1 MSRCTD
7 CNTGNMNPNRYN
19 QHNQHNHQ
27 NGHNNDNCN
36 DNNDNGNGGGRF
48 YPASCISTQQL
59 ANSAV
64 TTDKLL
70 DRCVTARKICDHT
83 ITNTQLANSCILS
96 SNLTHNCVGTCNIN
110 DGAIT
115 SDKLANNCVYAHNLT
130 DGCVSTYNLTNGC
143 VTMDQLDCAVVAQL
157 TQNGVTLS
165 DPQTITN
172 KIINDPSNIVSCDNL
187 HYNNGSNN
195 INISHS
201 GQPLP
206 HHALIANSSSNAAWQ
221 YPDHYHMLH
230 IGTNTHAQLDAFVV
244 STQNILNNLVTTN
257 SGVSVDG
264 IQTLTNKVIDD
275 ASNVITCD
283 NLHTNNGLNTVNIS
297 SSATPLPFQSLVA
310 LDGDHA
316 VWQTIDH
323 DHLSHKGVHTHA
335 QIDSF
340 MTTTTNTLNNL
351 VITNSGV
358 SLDGTQTL
366 TNKIIDDP
374 SNTIT
379 CDKLHVN
386 NGNGSVDVSSGAAPI
401 INQALLAT
409 NGTHAVWKTID
420 HDYLSNNGTLT
431 HAELDAFVAATTDTL
446 NNLVTTGAGVS
457 LDGSQTLTNKI
468 INDPSNFITADN
480 LHSNNGANNINISAG
495 DAPYVDQV
503 LVATDSTHATWQ
515 TLSHLNL
522 ENIGTNTHE
531 QIDAFITSATYILDN
546 ITTPINQVTINGAE
560 TLTHKTINDSTNSVA
575 CDILHC
581 NNKNDQIIIFT
592 SPTPTI
598 HQALL
603 AQNSSHA
610 QWQTIS
616 HINLSDIGTYTH
628 SQIDAFITSTTY
640 TLNNLATPT
649 NEVTIAGSQTLT
661 NKIIDDP
668 TNNVTANS
676 FSYNNGL
683 GKINVSASS
692 APVANQCIVS
702 TNANNGSWQFV
713 DHLHLQNIGTNTH
726 AQIDA
731 FILSATYTLNNITTP
746 LNQVTLNGT
755 QAFTNKTLDGPTN
768 IVTSAYLSCNNG
780 YNKVNV
786 SASPIPS
793 TNMCLVTTDSTHST
807 WQFVDHYD
815 LLNIGT
821 NTHAQIDA
829 FILSTTN
836 TLNNLVTT
844 NSGVSLNGSQT
855 LTHKIIDDSTNT
867 VTSDFLHC
875 NNGSNKV
882 NIYASPVPAPYQC
895 LVSTGIAAATWQTVN
910 HLKLSNIGTNTH
922 AQIDTHIAAST
933 GVHGISGNI
942 VGTTDVQ
949 VIQNKVFDSTNT
961 FPAGI
966 GNGNGSPLA
975 NYNAYQSNTV
985 SLPFTYSTK
994 PSSPHTT
1001 IPPNPY
1007 VVITGMSLNVPAG
1020 TYLVCMTVSIGIIY
1034 RNNSIMLAFGNTS
1047 GVTPITNTIMSYT
1060 HAQSND
1066 YDIVPLISIITS
1078 DGTNPIKGL
1087 INITITDHF
1096 SNNVISLK
1104 QRSMC
1109 ATKLS

>member
-7 CNTGNMNPNRYN
+7 CNTGNTSPNRYN
-19 QHNQHNHQ
+19 QHNHPHGN
-27 NGHNNDNCN
+27 NNDNCN
-36 DNNDNGNGGGRF
+36 DHDNDHGNGGGRF

-64 TTDKLL
+64 TTEKLL

-83 ITNTQLANSCILS
+83 ITNIQLASSCILS

-110 DGAIT
+110 DGAVT
-115 SDKLANNCVYAHNLT
+115 SDKLANNCIYSHNLT
-130 DGCVSTYNLTNGC
+130 DSCISTYNLTNGC
-143 VTMDQLDCAVVAQL
+143 VTLDQLDCAVVAQL

-172 KIINDPSNIVSCDNL
+172 KIINDPSNTVSCDNL

-201 GQPLP
+201 SQPLP
-206 HHALIANSSSNAAWQ
+206 HQALIANSSSNASWQ

-244 STQNILNNLVTTN
+244 STQNVLNNLVTTN

-275 ASNVITCD
+275 ASNVVTSD

-297 SSATPLPFQSLVA
+297 SGATPLPFQSLIA

-323 DHLSHKGVHTHA
+323 YNLTHKGVNTHA

-351 VITNSGV
+351 VTTNSGV

-366 TNKIIDDP
+366 TNKIIDDH
-374 SNTIT
+374 SNTVT
-379 CDKLHVN
+379 CDKLHIN
-386 NGNGSVDVSSGAAPI
+386 NGSGSVNVSSGAAPTV
-401 INQALLAT
+401 NQALLAT
-409 NGTHAVWKTID
+409 NGTNATWRTIN
-420 HDYLSNNGTLT
+420 HDDLSNNGILS
-431 HAELDAFVAATTDTL
+431 HADLDDFVTATTDTL

-468 INDPSNFITADN
+468 INDPSNYVAADV
-480 LHSNNGANNINISAG
+480 LHCKNGADNINIGSS
-495 DAPYVDQV
+495 DAPVVDQV

-515 TLSHLNL
+515 TLSHLSL
-522 ENIGTNTHE
+522 ENIGANTHE

-546 ITTPINQVTINGAE
+546 ITTPINQVTINGTE
-560 TLTHKTINDSTNSVA
+560 TLTHKTINDPTNTIA
-575 CDILHC
+575 CDVLHC
-581 NNKNDQIIIFT
+581 NNKNDDIIIYT
-592 SPTPTI
+592 SPVPSI

-603 AQNSSHA
+603 AQDAGHA
-610 QWQTIS
+610 RWQTIS
-616 HINLSDIGTYTH
+616 HINLSDIGTNTH
-628 SQIDAFITSTTY
+628 YQIDAFIASTTF

-649 NEVTIAGSQTLT
+649 NEVTLAGLQTLT
-661 NKIIDDP
+661 HKTIDDP

-676 FSYNNGL
+676 LSYNNGL
-683 GKINVSASS
+683 NKINVSASP
-692 APVANQCIVS
+692 APVANQCIIS
-702 TNANNGSWQFV
+702 TNANNGTWQFV
-713 DHLHLQNIGTNTH
+713 DHVHLQNKGTNSH
-726 AQIDA
+726 ADIDA

-755 QAFTNKTLDGPTN
+755 QTFTNKTLDGPSN
-768 IVTSAYLSCNNG
+768 IVTGAFLSCNNG
-780 YNKVNV
+780 NNKVNI

-793 TNMCLVTTDSTHST
+793 TNMCLVTTDSTHSS

-815 LLNIGT
+815 LVNKGT

-829 FILSTTN
+829 FMLSTTN

-844 NSGVSLNGSQT
+844 NSGVSLNGTQI
-855 LTHKIIDDSTNT
+855 LTNKIIDDVTNT
-867 VTSDFLHC
+867 ISADFLHC
-875 NNGSNKV
+875 NNKLNKV

-910 HLKLSNIGTNTH
+910 HLRLSNIGTNTH
-922 AQIDTHIAAST
+922 AQIDTHLAASSS
-933 GVHGISGNI
+933 VHGITGNV
-942 VGTTDVQ
+942 VGTSDVQ
-949 VIQNKVFDSTNT
+949 LIQNKVFDSTNT

-966 GNGNGSPLA
+966 GGGDGGGTLA
-975 NYNAYQSNTV
+975 NYNAYLSNTI
-985 SLPFTYSTK
+985 SIPFTYSTR
-994 PSSPHTT
+994 PSSPHTSVPT
-1001 IPPNPY
+1001 NLYIALN
-1007 VVITGMSLNVPAG
+1007 GMSLNVPAG
-1020 TYLVCMTVSIGIIY
+1020 TYLVCLTISICIIY
-1034 RNNSIMLAFGNTS
+1034 KNSCITLAFGNTS
-1047 GVTPITNTIMSYT
+1047 GITPITNTIMSYS
-1060 HAQSND
+1060 HDQKND

-1078 DGTNPIKGL
+1078 DGTNSLKAL
-1087 INITITDHF
+1087 INITISDHF
-1096 SNNVISLK
+1096 HNNIVTIK

>member
-7 CNTGNMNPNRYN
+7 CNTGNINQNKYN
-19 QHNQHNHQ
+19 SHNHQ
-27 NGHNNDNCN
+27 NNHNNDHCHNNDNHDDHN
-36 DNNDNGNGGGRF
+36 DHGRF
-48 YPASCISTQQL
+48 YPAACISTQQL

-64 TTDKLL
+64 TTEKLL
-70 DRCVTARKICDHT
+70 DRCVTGRKICDHT
-83 ITNTQLANSCILS
+83 ITNTQLASSCILS

-115 SDKLANNCVYAHNLT
+115 SDKLSNNCVYSHNLT

-143 VTMDQLDCAVVAQL
+143 VTMDQLDSAVVAQL

-165 DPQTITN
+165 DPQTIIN

-206 HHALIANSSSNAAWQ
+206 HQTLVANSSSNATWQ

-230 IGTNTHAQLDAFVV
+230 VGTNTHAQLDAFVV

-275 ASNVITCD
+275 ASNVVTSD

-297 SSATPLPFQSLVA
+297 SSAAPLPFQSLIA
-310 LDGDHA
+310 LDNDHA
-316 VWQTIDH
+316 TWQTIDH

-351 VITNSGV
+351 VTTNSGV

-366 TNKIIDDP
+366 TNKILDDP

-379 CDKLHVN
+379 ADKLHIN
-386 NGNGSVDVSSGAAPI
+386 SGNASIDVSSGAAPVA
-401 INQALLAT
+401 NQALIAT
-409 NGTHAVWKTID
+409 NSTHAIWKTIN
-420 HDYLSNNGTLT
+420 HDDLSNNGTLT
-431 HAELDAFVAATTDTL
+431 HADLDAFVATTTETL

-457 LDGSQTLTNKI
+457 VDGTQTLTNKI
-468 INDPSNFITADN
+468 INDPSNYVASDE
-480 LHSNNGANNINISAG
+480 LHSNNGANLINVSAS
-495 DAPYVDQV
+495 DAPLVNQV
-503 LVATDSTHATWQ
+503 LIATNSTHATWQ
-515 TLSHLNL
+515 TMSHLDL
-522 ENIGTNTHE
+522 HNIGTKSHDE
-531 QIDAFITSATYILDN
+531 IDAFIESATYILGN
-546 ITTPINQVTINGAE
+546 ITTPVNQVTVDGAE
-560 TLTHKTINDSTNSVA
+560 TLTHKILNDPTNSIA
-575 CDILHC
+575 CDVLHC
-581 NNKNDQIIIFT
+581 NNKNNQVSIYA
-592 SPTPTI
+592 SPAPTI

-603 AQNSSHA
+603 AQDGSNA

-616 HINLSDIGTYTH
+616 HLNISDIGTH
-628 SQIDAFITSTTY
+628 SHSDIDAFIASATY
-640 TLNNLATPT
+640 TLNNITTPL
-649 NEVTIAGSQTLT
+649 NEVTLAGLQTLT
-661 NKIIDDP
+661 NKTIDDP
-668 TNNVTANS
+668 TNTITAKS
-676 FSYNNGL
+676 IACNNGL
-683 GKINVSASS
+683 NKVNISS
-692 APVANQCIVS
+692 SVAPVANQSIVS
-702 TNANNGSWQFV
+702 TDGTHAVWKNI
-713 DHLHLQNIGTNTH
+713 DHIHLDNIGTNTH

-755 QAFTNKTLDGPTN
+755 QTFTNKTLDGPTN
-768 IVTSAYLSCNNG
+768 IVTGAYLSCNNG
-780 YNKVNV
+780 NAKVNV

-793 TNMCLVTTDSTHST
+793 TNMCLITTDPTHST
-807 WQFVDHYD
+807 WQYVDHVD
-815 LLNIGT
+815 LLNKGN

-844 NSGVSLNGSQT
+844 NSSVSINGTQI
-855 LTHKIIDDSTNT
+855 LTNKVIDDATNT
-867 VTSDFLHC
+867 ISADFLHC
-875 NNGSNKV
+875 NNKLNKV
-882 NIYASPVPAPYQC
+882 NISASPTPLSYQC
-895 LVSTGIAAATWQTVN
+895 LVSTGPTAATWQTVN
-910 HLKLSNIGTNTH
+910 HQRLSNIGTNTH
-922 AQIDTHIAAST
+922 AQIDTHLAAST
-933 GVHGISGNI
+933 GVHGITGNV

-949 VIQNKVFDSTNT
+949 LIQNKVFDSTNT

-966 GNGNGSPLA
+966 GGGGTGSLS

-985 SLPFTYSTK
+985 SFPFTYSTK
-994 PSSPHTT
+994 PSSPRTQM
-1001 IPPNPY
+1001 PANPY
-1007 VVITGMSLNVPAG
+1007 VLITGMSLNVPSG
-1020 TYLVCMTVSIGIIY
+1020 TYLVCMTVSINVV
-1034 RNNSIMLAFGNTS
+1034 RNSTITFALGNTS
-1047 GVTPITNTIMSYT
+1047 GLTPITNTIMSYAHT
-1060 HAQSND
+1060 QNSD
-1066 YDIVPLISIITS
+1066 YDIVPLIFIITS

-1096 SNNVISLK
+1096 SNNIVTMK
-1104 QRSMC
+1104 QRSLC